1 MNILSSNS
9 KTGYS
14 VNFPIEQ
21 TCDKTCPFY
30 QDRSCY
36 GLKGRFIFGSV
47 KRANEARY
55 ELYKNSPIIYFN
67 RLSSEIAKK
76 QRTLTHLRIN
86 GIGDLIDLDF
96 ALRLSNLA
104 RQFPKIKFLIITR
117 KKAICEQVIWPDNV
131 TVRYSDGIM
140 GDLRSEVVTD
150 KQQASCPATLKD
162 SGIKTCRQCGFK
174 CYDKEIGNV
183 SFLKH

>member
-9 KTGYS
+9 KTGFS
-14 VNFPIEQ
+14 INFPIEQ

-30 QDRSCY
+30 QDRTCY

-55 ELYKNSPIIYFN
+55 ELYKNSPLIYFN

-76 QRTLTHLRIN
+76 RSLTHLRIN
-86 GIGDLIDLDF
+86 GVGDTPNRAWATSFSDM
-96 ALRLSNLA
+96 A
-104 RQFPKIKFLIITR
+104 RKFPQIQFWVSTR
-117 KKAICEQVIWPDNV
+117 KTFWELIELPANV
-131 TVRYSDGIM
+131 TVRYSDGVI
-140 GDLRSEVVTD
+140 GDLRSEVVLRAD
-150 KQQASCPATLKD
+150 QASCPATRKD
-162 SGIKTCRQCGFK
+162 SGIHNCSQCGFK
-174 CYDKEIGNV
+174 CYDKDIPNV